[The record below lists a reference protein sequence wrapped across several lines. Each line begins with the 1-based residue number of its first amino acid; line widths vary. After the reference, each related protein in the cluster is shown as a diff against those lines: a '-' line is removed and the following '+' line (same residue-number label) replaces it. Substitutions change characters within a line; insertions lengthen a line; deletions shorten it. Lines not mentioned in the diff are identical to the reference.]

1 MQGHEISFF
10 NLLLFF
16 ASGRFSIPLP
26 TAVQAC
32 EWELPTGSLLP
43 TDLLKDLNSHEKTP
57 DDKVIWYVTVIQPPT
72 G

>member
-1 MQGHEISFF
+1 MSLPMITHSRKTLFSSTPVLDTSKSNVFFSMQGHEISFF

-32 EWELPTGSLLP
+32 E
-43 TDLLKDLNSHEKTP
+43 
-57 DDKVIWYVTVIQPPT
+57 
-72 G
+72 